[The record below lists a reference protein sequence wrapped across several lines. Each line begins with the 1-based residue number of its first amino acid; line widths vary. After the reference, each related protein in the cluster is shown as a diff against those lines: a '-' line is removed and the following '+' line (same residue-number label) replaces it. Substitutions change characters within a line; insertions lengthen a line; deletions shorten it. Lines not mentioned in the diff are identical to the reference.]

1 LKLIYYIIK
10 TKDVSG
16 MERIQSSEVDIDQQI
31 LAELMRKLEKLESS
45 TDLEGTAIVSK
56 TGLRI
61 ASSETADIVA
71 DIYSASPATLI
82 SLGEKISQGLGQGE
96 LKEIVIRGVKGYTII
111 LVGSSDNDFM
121 LFTNC
126 KKEYKLGYYFHKVR
140 KAFRE
145 MEPILKK
152 IQSREGRYS
161 ERT

>member
-1 LKLIYYIIK
+1 
-10 TKDVSG
+10 
-16 MERIQSSEVDIDQQI
+16 MERIEATEIDINKDV
-31 LAELMRKLEKLESS
+31 LAGLMKFLENLESS

-82 SLGEKISQGLGQGE
+82 SLGEKISSGLGQGD

-111 LVGSSDNDFM
+111 LVGDADNDFM

-126 KKEYKLGYYFHKVR
+126 KKGYKLGYYFHKIR
-140 KAFRE
+140 KAFKE
-145 MEPILKK
+145 IEAVLKK
-152 IQSREGRYS
+152 IETKDIKY
-161 ERT
+161 